1 MSKMSQLIF
10 DIQEEIER
18 GELSFREIALKYEVP
33 FDWVDSIA
41 VDLIQQTTE
50 YDYDD
55 KPF

>member
-1 MSKMSQLIF
+1 MSKMSQLVL
-10 DIQEEIER
+10 DIQQEIER

-41 VDLIQQTTE
+41 IDLVQQTTE
-50 YDYDD
+50 YEYDD